1 MHGKKYSLGLDF
13 GTNSVR
19 ALLVEVKSGREA
31 AEAVWKFRRG
41 EAGVLLDARDDNL
54 ARQDPQDW
62 LDGLEQSIRAA
73 LAQAKKKVP
82 GFSAAEVI
90 GIGVDTTGSTPL
102 PLDRTGTPLGLLPAF
117 RKNLHAQAWL
127 WKDHT
132 SYAEAAEITA
142 LAQKLRPR
150 YLKKCGGAYS
160 SEWFF
165 SKILH
170 CRRVA
175 PKIFAAAFSWAECSD
190 YIPAV
195 LTGRTDPLHMKRNLC
210 AAGHKAM
217 YNAGW
222 GGLPDQ
228 AFLGKLDPALGKLR
242 SRLYELAYPADLPAG
257 PLAAP
262 IAKRLGLPAGIPV
275 AVGMIDAHAGAVGS
289 GIKPGTLVKIIG
301 TSTCDMMVAPLDQAV
316 PDIPGIAGIA
326 ESSILPGAFGFEA
339 GQSAVGDIFNWFVS
353 SLAPQGLGHAE
364 LTARAKKLRPGQS
377 GLLALDWNNGNRNV
391 LADPRLTGLLLGQTL
406 HTTPEEIYR
415 ALIEATAFGARMII
429 ERFEAYGMQVK
440 EVVNCGGISEKN
452 DLLLQIYAD
461 VLGRPMKLAR
471 AKEACALGAAICGA
485 VAAGSR
491 LGGHTT
497 VEAAE
502 RVMTGRRARVFRPL
516 AANRK
521 TYARLFLLY
530 RKLHDSFGGVQKTA
544 DLAAVMK
551 ELLAIKES
559 LRNY

>member
-1 MHGKKYSLGLDF
+1 MKGRKYSLGLDF

-19 ALLVEVKSGREA
+19 TLLVDVKNGREA
-31 AEAVWKFRRG
+31 AEAVWNYRRG
-41 EAGVLLDARDDNL
+41 EAGVLLDPKDDNL

-62 LDGLEQSIRAA
+62 LDGLEQSTAAA
-73 LAQAKKKVP
+73 LRLAKKKIP
-82 GFSAAEVI
+82 GFSAQDVI

-102 PLDRTGTPLGLLPAF
+102 PLDRAGTALGLLPPF
-117 RKNLHAQAWL
+117 RKNLSALAWL

-175 PKIFAAAFSWAECSD
+175 PKVFAAAFSWAECSD
-190 YIPAV
+190 YIPGV
-195 LTGRTDPLHMKRNLC
+195 LTGRTDPLRMKRNLC

-217 YNAGW
+217 YNSSW

-228 AFLGKLDPALGKLR
+228 AFLSKLDREMGRLR

-257 PLAAP
+257 PLAPAV
-262 IAKRLGLPAGIPV
+262 AKRLGLPAGIPV
-275 AVGMIDAHAGAVGS
+275 AVGLIDAHAGAVGS

-301 TSTCDMMVAPLDQAV
+301 TSTCDMMVAPLAKTV

-326 ESSILPGAFGFEA
+326 EGSILPGAYGFEA

-353 SLAPQGLGHAE
+353 SFAPKGLGHAE
-364 LTARAKKLRPGQS
+364 LTARAKKLKPGES

-391 LADPRLTGLLLGQTL
+391 LADPRLTGLLVGQTL

-429 ERFEAYGMQVK
+429 ERFEEYGMQVN
-440 EVVNCGGISEKN
+440 EVVNCGGISERN

-471 AKEACALGAAICGA
+471 SNQACALGAAIFGA
-485 VAAGSR
+485 VAAGAR
-491 LGGHTT
+491 LGGHAT
-497 VEAAE
+497 VEAAQ
-502 RVMTGRRARVFRPL
+502 RAMTGLKPQTFRPI
-516 AANRK
+516 AGNRK
-521 TYARLFLLY
+521 IYDQLFALY
-530 RKLHDSFGGVQKTA
+530 QELHDSFGGVVK
-544 DLAAVMK
+544 AAKLGGVMK

-559 LRNY
+559 SIK

>member
-1 MHGKKYSLGLDF
+1 MRGKKFSLGLDF

-19 ALLVEVKSGREA
+19 ALLVEVKSGREV
-31 AEAVWKFRRG
+31 AESVWSYRRG
-41 EAGVLLDARDDNL
+41 EAGVLLDPRDDNL

-62 LDGLEQSIRAA
+62 LDGLEQSTRAA
-73 LAQAKKKVP
+73 LRLAGKKVP
-82 GFSAAEVI
+82 GFSAADVI

-102 PLDRTGTPLGLLPAF
+102 PLDRAGRPLGLLPAF
-117 RKNLHAQAWL
+117 RKNLSALAWL

-132 SYAEAAEITA
+132 SFAEAAEITA
-142 LAQKLRPR
+142 LAQKLRPQ

-175 PKIFAAAFSWAECSD
+175 PQVFAAAFSWAECSD

-195 LTGRTDPLHMKRNLC
+195 LTGRTDPLRMKRNLC

-217 YNAGW
+217 YNSGW

-228 AFLGKLDPALGKLR
+228 SFLSRLDPDLGKLR
-242 SRLYELAYPADLPAG
+242 PRLYDLAYPADLPAG
-257 PLAAP
+257 PLAPAV
-262 IAKRLGLPAGIPV
+262 AKRLLLPSGIPV
-275 AVGMIDAHAGAVGS
+275 AVGVIDAHAGAVGS
-289 GIKPGTLVKIIG
+289 GIKPGVLVKIIG
-301 TSTCDMMVAPLDQAV
+301 TSTCDMMVAPLARTV

-326 ESSILPGAFGFEA
+326 EGSILPGASGFEA
-339 GQSAVGDIFNWFVS
+339 GQSAVGDIFNWFVA

-364 LTARAKKLRPGQS
+364 LTGRAKKLQPGES

-406 HTTPEEIYR
+406 RSAPEEIYR

-429 ERFEAYGMQVK
+429 ERFEACGMRVK

-471 AKEACALGAAICGA
+471 STQACALGAAIFGA
-485 VAAGSR
+485 VAAGAR
-491 LGGHTT
+491 LGGHAT

-502 RVMTGRRARVFRPL
+502 RAMTGLKPQVFRPV
-516 AANRK
+516 AKNQK
-521 TYARLFLLY
+521 VYNQLFGLY
-530 RKLHDSFGGVQKTA
+530 RQIHDSFGGVVQ
-544 DLAAVMK
+544 AAKLGGVMK
-551 ELLAIKES
+551 ELLRIKES
-559 LRNY
+559 AQK

>member
-1 MHGKKYSLGLDF
+1 MAKNKYSLGLDF

-19 ALLVEVKSGREA
+19 ALLVDVHDGREK
-31 AEAVWKFRRG
+31 AEAVWNFSRG
-41 EAGVLLDARDDNL
+41 EAGILLDPRDDQL

-62 LDGLEQSIRAA
+62 LDGLERSTRAA
-73 LAQAKKKVP
+73 LRLAKKKIR
-82 GFSAAEVI
+82 GFSAEDVI

-102 PLDRTGTPLGLLPAF
+102 PLDRVGTPLSLLPEF
-117 RKNLHAQAWL
+117 RRNLHAFAWL

-132 SYAEAAEITA
+132 SFQEAAEITA
-142 LAQKLRPR
+142 LAREIRPA

-175 PKIFAAAFSWAECSD
+175 PKVFAAAFSWAECSD

-195 LTGRTDPLHMKRNLC
+195 LTGRTDPLRMKRNAC

-217 YNAGW
+217 YHSSW
-222 GGLPDQ
+222 KGLPDQ
-228 AFLGKLDPALGKLR
+228 EFLARLDPEMGRLR
-242 SRLYELAYPADLPAG
+242 QRLYDLAYTADMPAG
-257 PLAAP
+257 PLALAV
-262 IAKRLGLPAGIPV
+262 AKRLGLPAGIPV
-275 AVGMIDAHAGAVGS
+275 AVGVIDAHAGAVGS

-301 TSTCDMMVAPLDQAV
+301 TSTCDMMVEPLSRTI

-326 ESSILPGAFGFEA
+326 EGSILPGAHGFEA

-353 SLAPQGLGHAE
+353 SLAPRGLGHAE
-364 LTARAKKLRPGQS
+364 LTARGKRLQPGES

-391 LADPRLTGLLLGQTL
+391 LTDPRLTGLLLGQTL

-429 ERFEAYGMQVK
+429 ERFEEYGMQVK

-461 VLGRPMKLAR
+461 VIGRPLKLAR
-471 AKEACALGAAICGA
+471 STLACALGAAIFGA
-485 VAAGSR
+485 VAAGAR
-491 LGGHTT
+491 LGGYTT
-497 VEAAE
+497 VEKAE
-502 RVMTGRRARVFRPL
+502 RAMTGLKPRVFRPL
-516 AANRK
+516 AKNQK
-521 TYARLFLLY
+521 VYQELFTLY
-530 RKLHDSFGGVQKTA
+530 RELHDAFGGVAESARLGK
-544 DLAAVMK
+544 VMK
-551 ELLAIKES
+551 ELLRIKES
-559 LRNY
+559 VR